1 MFASEKNIE
10 SVKRLFLELKN
21 YLGLQKRLLVLSTA
35 EKLTVLLAAIAIV
48 AVVTIVG
55 AMALLY
61 LTFALA
67 YFIGDRTGNLPLGFA
82 CVGGTLVVMG
92 LIFYALRD
100 RLVVQPLARF
110 IVTLFH
116 DKSEKDDSE

>member
-82 CVGGTLVVMG
+82 CVGGALVVMG
-92 LIFYALRD
+92 LIFYVLRD